1 MDGCEEL
8 AAAVVEREGGGVSLR
23 TWVVVAVN
31 AGPPKSLDLAQTAGG
46 ATVAAG
52 VRYSATY
59 HTLVPAVNDVVKV
72 LVTTS
77 SGSGRQ
83 GGRVRGGDA
92 FVVDKIAV

>member
-1 MDGCEEL
+1 MGASEEL
-8 AAAVVEREGGGVSLR
+8 AGVVVEREGGGVSVR

-31 AGPPKSLDLAQTAGG
+31 PGPPKSVDLAQTTGG
-46 ATVAAG
+46 VAVATG
-52 VRYSATY
+52 VRYSNSYNIA
-59 HTLVPAVNDVVKV
+59 VPAVNDVVKV

-92 FVVDKIAV
+92 FVLDKIAV